1 MAAAV
6 PRTRS
11 GLQQHIRTEK
21 FEILQSDHA
30 HAQYSDSSRGP
41 AFGAGHDLLTFTT
54 SGLALSTTPRSY
66 PTSGPLINSI
76 VPKKPSSFQL
86 EVLQVT
92 IESDGAGE
100 LELPWVQDVDWSVED
115 GMRLQKELCNFTLA
129 VTDLPIKYINLLLF
143 GGVGA
148 GKSNI
153 VSTVDSLFQGR
164 ISRRAPHGQGTGSLT
179 RELHQYTFINPDSKR
194 EVQWQL
200 WDIMGWNAKD
210 YQGWQLGLVLD
221 GRIPDRVELDD
232 IDDWKFWRK
241 ASDDAYMARL
251 RDMRQLARDRG
262 IPTLVFLT
270 KIDKCD
276 PDVIGKD
283 LKKTFLSGR
292 LLSLIEE
299 LVESS
304 GVGGRKDIMP
314 IKNFSEGMTST
325 AEVRVLVCR
334 ALQQALF
341 AAVDQLRER
350 KNVSWDEMMVARWA
364 ITHVKLMFTYL
375 WHWVLSWR

>member
-1 MAAAV
+1 
-6 PRTRS
+6 
-11 GLQQHIRTEK
+11 
-21 FEILQSDHA
+21 
-30 HAQYSDSSRGP
+30 
-41 AFGAGHDLLTFTT
+41 
-54 SGLALSTTPRSY
+54 
-66 PTSGPLINSI
+66 
-76 VPKKPSSFQL
+76 
-86 EVLQVT
+86 
-92 IESDGAGE
+92 
-100 LELPWVQDVDWSVED
+100 
-115 GMRLQKELCNFTLA
+115 MRLQKELCNFTLA

-241 ASDDAYMARL
+241 GVKPSIAHAVHCMCLVVPCDAASDDAYMARL

-262 IPTLVFLT
+262 EQLFL
-270 KIDKCD
+270 K
-276 PDVIGKD
+276 G
-283 LKKTFLSGR
+283 S
-292 LLSLIEE
+292 
-299 LVESS
+299 
-304 GVGGRKDIMP
+304 
-314 IKNFSEGMTST
+314 TST
-325 AEVRVLVCR
+325 FCDNVICTCSCTQPGRV
-334 ALQQALF
+334 
-341 AAVDQLRER
+341 
-350 KNVSWDEMMVARWA
+350 
-364 ITHVKLMFTYL
+364 
-375 WHWVLSWR
+375 